1 MVLLF
6 RVVLDLHDAI
16 GGVLVGLFGWPPH
29 RLLKV
34 IEDTLYPLGLLRE
47 PEPLFLEQFSFL
59 LPHSGYPDVGVL
71 GHGELGA

>member
-1 MVLLF
+1 MVLLL

-16 GGVLVGLFGWPPH
+16 GGVLVGLFAWPPH

-34 IEDTLYPLGLLRE
+34 IQDTLYPLGLLRE

-59 LPHSGYPDVGVL
+59 PPHSGYPDVGVL
-71 GHGELGA
+71 GHGQLGA